1 MGKSLCI
8 GKHTRKCRKVR
19 GCRVVRKKNGRTHCR
34 KNRTSRTKRR
44 HRGGAPSCNKL
55 KRQGKYNFVSA
66 RFCTND
72 PAQFTGGK
80 RRTKKHSR
88 KSRKSHKSRKSR
100 RGSKSR
106 KSRRC
111 KTGGVF
117 YDLQAMKRKKKMERL
132 AREQEYTRQQSL
144 ASKAANV

>member
-19 GCRVVRKKNGRTHCR
+19 GCKTVHKKNGRTYCR
-34 KNRTSRTKRR
+34 KNRTSRSKI
-44 HRGGAPSCNKL
+44 
-55 KRQGKYNFVSA
+55 
-66 RFCTND
+66 
-72 PAQFTGGK
+72 TGEK
-80 RRTKKHSR
+80 TQTKKHSR
-88 KSRKSHKSRKSR
+88 KSS
-100 RGSKSR
+100 

-132 AREQEYTRQQSL
+132 AREQL
-144 ASKAANV
+144 AREQLAREQE